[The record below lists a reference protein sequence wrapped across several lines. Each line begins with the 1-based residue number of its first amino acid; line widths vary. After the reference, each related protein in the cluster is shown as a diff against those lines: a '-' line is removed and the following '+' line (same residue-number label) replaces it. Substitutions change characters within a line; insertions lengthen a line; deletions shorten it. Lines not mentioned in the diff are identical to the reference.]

1 VLQNVHTG
9 RVQVIAIVG
18 SVLFLGFIVELIRK
32 RKIKEEYGLL
42 WVVFAVLFL
51 AISIWRPGLEV
62 VSRLLGIAYAP
73 AAFLLLLIVAVF
85 LILIQFSVAIS
96 SLAEKNKKLVQ
107 EIGIMRMQ
115 LAERSGAGRDGAP
128 DA

>member
-1 VLQNVHTG
+1 MLQNVQTG
-9 RVQVIAIVG
+9 RVQIIAIVG

-51 AISIWRPGLEV
+51 AISIWRQGLEV

-73 AAFLLLLIVAVF
+73 AAFLLILIVAVF

-96 SLAEKNKKLVQ
+96 SLAERNKKLVQ

>member
-1 VLQNVHTG
+1 MLQNVHTG